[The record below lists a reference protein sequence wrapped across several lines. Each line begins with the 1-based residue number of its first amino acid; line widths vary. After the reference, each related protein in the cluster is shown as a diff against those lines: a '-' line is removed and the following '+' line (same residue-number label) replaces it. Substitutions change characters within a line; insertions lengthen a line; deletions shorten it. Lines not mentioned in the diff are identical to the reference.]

1 MTKSKEN
8 KLIAVSRSE
17 KQLKELQAKF
27 GKQQVEIVIGNV
39 SDKHTQVAAIER
51 AVKGFGQLDS
61 VIANAGKLDPVA
73 KLSEANTDEWKT
85 LFDVN
90 FFSVVDLVKLALP
103 HLRKSHG
110 KLVAVLT
117 GASEKPYKTWGAYGA
132 SKAALNHY
140 VLTLAVEEP
149 DVLAIS
155 VAPGVVDT
163 SMQSDIRERFND
175 NMAPDLLQR
184 FIGLHANQELL
195 PPQVPA
201 TVYVNLALKGWDA
214 SINGKY
220 LRYSDKELEEYH
232 HF

>member
-214 SINGKY
+214 SINGNY